1 MKVVM
6 HLIFH
11 EHKQTVKSRLI
22 NFQIKQSY
30 KITALTHL
38 QLFGLNSRNLT
49 NCQVLVPNT
58 PNPNPGDGS
67 GADTKITRLQADQ
80 WINGAVIVFNRRPR
94 RLGER
99 VYGSWHD
106 SRGVRAGSHNLTC
119 GQGDISDGDMD
130 IFMVQSQTMNGE
142 WRY

>member
-1 MKVVM
+1 MEFIIYSGHKNELAILSYKHIRYGMKVVM

-67 GADTKITRLQADQ
+67 GANTKITRLQAGQ
-80 WINGAVIVFNRRPR
+80 WINGAVIVFHRRPR

-99 VYGSWHD
+99 EYLNMSKI
-106 SRGVRAGSHNLTC
+106 
-119 GQGDISDGDMD
+119 QK
-130 IFMVQSQTMNGE
+130 E
-142 WRY
+142 